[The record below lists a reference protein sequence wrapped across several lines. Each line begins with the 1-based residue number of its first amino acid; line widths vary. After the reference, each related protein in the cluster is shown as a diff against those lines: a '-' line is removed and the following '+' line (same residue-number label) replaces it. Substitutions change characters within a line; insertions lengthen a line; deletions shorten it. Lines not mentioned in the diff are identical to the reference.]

1 MKWRVLG
8 YGGISCL
15 AVMSCICTGGIAHGA
30 SLDKKGE
37 ITLGARLYA
46 GARIQTE
53 RTDKTILKDAAGQY
67 LRSLTFPVSSAGHL
81 RQSRYFA
88 EVEFKHDLNRLYEEG
103 FGPLG
108 LLHYLPF
115 KVRNLKYDLIYRGEY
130 EGTFDYGPSEFRTA
144 DQIRDQDLVPEFSG
158 NSVQNPDNPFGVG
171 YYRHELRS
179 RLSDRHRLFQA
190 YVDAYVGDLF
200 IRFGR
205 QILVWG
211 ETDSFRLLDNINPT
225 DNGFGGFL
233 LPLDER
239 RVPLDMLR
247 LNYYLGDFSG
257 LPGPLAKLSNLGIYE
272 AYFEVFAAIDDKV
285 GWYPGINIKG
295 SAWALPNLG
304 EPSATQFDQLKK
316 PARNIKNTRG
326 GGQFKFNVPVPGI
339 EEATLGFAHYYTFF
353 DTPQVRANVSPNFP
367 QGIDRPG
374 QPGDNFLALTTQK
387 AIRTQVTGATTT
399 FAIPADWAR
408 NFGFTGEPIVR
419 TELAYFHREPRHSQ
433 AQLDPFIFGFNSGL
447 CPSYEDRNKRARG
460 GFLDP
465 KTGLC
470 TGGTRSGDSWN
481 FVLGLDTNQFIP
493 WLNARN
499 SFFFTTQFFYK
510 HLNGAVKRQPATN
523 LYAADGRLDLIEP
536 NPRNRVPAIMDGEVL
551 PVPADR
557 QRPFNFGLDTAAA
570 NQPNLVHNPVDQYFQ
585 TLLIS
590 SSYASGQ
597 IVPSLTMIYD
607 WSGSFAAIPQVT
619 FLRDPLRFVIS
630 YSFLTAHRLKGGSG
644 VSLLRDRDNI
654 LFQIEYVI

>member
-1 MKWRVLG
+1 MKWRALG
-8 YGGISCL
+8 YGGVTCL
-15 AVMSCICTGGIAHGA
+15 VAVSWLGFAGMAHAA
-30 SLDKKGE
+30 SLDKNGE
-37 ITLGARLYA
+37 ITLGLRAYA
-46 GARIQTE
+46 SARIQTE
-53 RTDKTILKDAAGQY
+53 NTDKTILSDANDQY

-88 EVEFKHDLNRLYEEG
+88 EIDFKHDLSRLYEQG

-115 KVRNLKYDLIYRGEY
+115 KIRNLKYNLIYRGEY

-144 DQIRDQDLVPEFSG
+144 DQIRDLELVPEFSG
-158 NSVQNPDNPFGVG
+158 KFVQTKSKNEIGSIY
-171 YYRHELRS
+171 YYRHELRR
-179 RLSDRHRLFQA
+179 RLSERQRLFQA

-211 ETDSFRLLDNINPT
+211 ETDAFRLLDNINPV

-247 LNYYLGDFSG
+247 LNYYFGDFSN
-257 LPGPLAKLSNLGIYE
+257 LPGFLSGLSKLGIFE
-272 AYFEVFAAIDDKV
+272 AYLELFAAIDDKV

-316 PARNIKNTRG
+316 PARNIENTRG
-326 GGQFKFNVPVPGI
+326 GGQFKFNIAIPGI
-339 EEATLGFAHYYTFF
+339 EEATIGFAHYYTFF
-353 DTPQVRANVSPNFP
+353 DTPQVQAFVSPNFP
-367 QGIDRPG
+367 EGIVRDGPG
-374 QPGDNFLALTTQK
+374 NGFQALTVQTPL
-387 AIRTQVTGATTT
+387 RTQVTGATST

-408 NFGFTGEPIVR
+408 NVGLTGEPIIR
-419 TELAYFHREPRHSQ
+419 TELAYFHREPRHRQ
-433 AQLDPFIFGFNSGL
+433 GQLDPFIFSDGIQCGDPNS
-447 CPSYEDRNKRARG
+447 SRAG
-460 GFLDP
+460 YID
-465 KTGLC
+465 KQTGLC
-470 TGGTRSGDSWN
+470 TGGKKSGDSWN
-481 FVLGLDTNQFIP
+481 FVLGVDTNQFIP
-493 WLNARN
+493 WLNDRN
-499 SFFFTTQFFYK
+499 SFFITTQFFYK
-510 HLNGAVKRQPATN
+510 HLNGATKRQPADT
-523 LYAADGRLDLIEP
+523 LYFDSSEINQ
-536 NPRNRVPAIMDGEVL
+536 NPSYRVPRIMEGEVL

-557 QRPFNFGLDTAAA
+557 QRPFLISRSTSPAS
-570 NQPNLVHNPVDQYFQ
+570 QPNLVHNPVDQYLQ

-590 SSYASGQ
+590 TAYASGQ
-597 IVPSLTMIYD
+597 IVPSLTMVYD
-607 WSGSFAAIPQVT
+607 WSGAFAAIPQVT
-619 FLRDPLRFVIS
+619 FLRDPLRFVVS
-630 YSFLTAHRLKGGSG
+630 YSFLTANRLKGGSG